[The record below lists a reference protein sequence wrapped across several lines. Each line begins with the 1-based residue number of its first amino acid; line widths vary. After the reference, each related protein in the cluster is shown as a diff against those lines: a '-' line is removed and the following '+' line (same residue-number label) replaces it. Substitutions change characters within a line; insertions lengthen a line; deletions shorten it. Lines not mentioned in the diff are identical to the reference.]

1 MRSPEL
7 SEALPE
13 LVRQGVVS
21 PERAAAPLRAARG
34 ELLSIRGELRALLYL
49 GVLVL
54 MAGVS
59 ILVKENLDRIGP
71 VGIAAGIGLA
81 AVACLGWTLHKAP
94 PFSWGKAEST
104 DWSFDYL
111 LLLGILLLGADL
123 AYIEVKFAALG
134 NDWSGHLLLMSVVTA
149 ALAVRCDSRMSWTLA
164 LSTFAAWRGVAAS
177 RVFDETTGGRSLDSL
192 RLNLIFCGLFFVA
205 LGLAFRRFDR
215 KAHFEPT
222 TTFLGALATLA
233 GVGLFALDASG
244 PWIPWA
250 LVFLAIAVALAV
262 IALRF
267 RRFGLFA
274 LGAVA
279 AYAAL
284 TRLAFEVVSDE
295 FFGCLW
301 FAGTCTGMIVL
312 LFLVQRRFRAVA
324 KEGHE

>member
-7 SEALPE
+7 AEAIPE
-13 LVRQGVVS
+13 LVRKGVVS
-21 PERAAAPLRAARG
+21 PEQAAAPLRAAKG
-34 ELLSIRGELRALLYL
+34 ELLSIRGELRALLYI
-49 GVLVL
+49 GVLVV

-81 AVACLGWTLHKAP
+81 AAACLGWSLHKAP
-94 PFSWGKAEST
+94 PFSWGRAEST

-123 AYIEVKFAALG
+123 AYIQVRFTPLG
-134 NDWSGHLLLMSVVTA
+134 PDWSWHLLLMSLVTG
-149 ALAVRCDSRMSWTLA
+149 ALALRCDSRMSWTLA
-164 LSTFAAWRGVAAS
+164 LSTFAAWRGVAAT
-177 RVFDETTGGRSLDSL
+177 RVFDAAGGRNLDSL
-192 RLNLIFCGLFFVA
+192 RLNLILCGGVFIA
-205 LGLAFRRFDR
+205 LALALRKLDR

-222 TTFLGALATLA
+222 TSFLGALALLV
-233 GVGLFALDASG
+233 GVGLFALDESG
-244 PWIPWA
+244 AWIPWA
-250 LVFLAIAVALAV
+250 LLFLGLAVALAV

-284 TRLAFEVVSDE
+284 TRLAFEVVSDA

-301 FAGTCTGMIVL
+301 FAGTSTAMIVL
-312 LFLVQRRFRAVA
+312 LFLVQLRFRAVA
-324 KEGHE
+324 KEGHD